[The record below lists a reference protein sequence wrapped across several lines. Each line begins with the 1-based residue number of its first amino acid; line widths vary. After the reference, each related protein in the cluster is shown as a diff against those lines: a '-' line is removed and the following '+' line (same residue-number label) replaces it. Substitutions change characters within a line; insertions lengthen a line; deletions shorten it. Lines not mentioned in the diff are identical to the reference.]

1 MKKILAGMLAG
12 AMVFGALTG
21 CSGGNKET
29 QAPAAEGTA
38 TTAAAE
44 ASSEKEADSGEIK
57 TLDVVWFSDGKE
69 GESFMKLAGEYME
82 DRKSVV

>member
-29 QAPAAEGTA
+29 QAPAAE
-38 TTAAAE
+38 
-44 ASSEKEADSGEIK
+44 EIGRAH
-57 TLDVVWFSDGKE
+57 V
-69 GESFMKLAGEYME
+69 
-82 DRKSVV
+82 